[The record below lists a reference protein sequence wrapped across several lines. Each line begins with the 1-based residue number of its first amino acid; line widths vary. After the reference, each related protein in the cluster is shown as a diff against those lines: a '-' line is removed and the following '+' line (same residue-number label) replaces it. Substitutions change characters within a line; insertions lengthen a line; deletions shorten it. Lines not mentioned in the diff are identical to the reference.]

1 MSASIGGLE
10 DVSAVLE
17 AAARERPPLEVTANL
32 SVTVDGVD
40 LAVHADG
47 DRVRVQVPSVW
58 AGARVLQAALDSG
71 GDGLAA
77 ALEATGLTAEIRV
90 GSAVIAVAGA
100 GVTPGRLARLLPVG
114 SVKVRARALAAAAL
128 RVR

>member
-1 MSASIGGLE
+1 VSGPPGAPKDIGSTLE
-10 DVSAVLE
+10 DI
-17 AAARERPPLEVTANL
+17 AREGPPLSVTANL
-32 SVTVDGVD
+32 SVTVDGVR
-40 LAVHADG
+40 LSVHADG

>member
-10 DVSAVLE
+10 DVTAVLE

-32 SVTVDGVD
+32 SVTVDGVQ
-40 LAVHADG
+40 LSVYADG
-47 DRVRVQVPSVW
+47 DRIRVQVPSVW
-58 AGARVLQAALDSG
+58 AGARVLLAALEGG

-90 GSAVIAVAGA
+90 GSAVVAVAGA
-100 GVTPGRLARLLPVG
+100 GATPGRLARLLSVGPVE
-114 SVKVRARALAAAAL
+114 VRVRALAAAAL